1 MPIGA
6 FVFAREEA
14 LHGWLFP
21 RMAATVY
28 HGGAGTTGAAIRAG
42 KPSVVTPFIADQ
54 FAWARL
60 LNARGFAPAPLPHCI
75 PTADALAAAIK
86 TALSDDAMR
95 ERARTIGSAVRGEDG
110 LARAV
115 AAIERAVHE

>member
-14 LHGWLFP
+14 AVSAHGLNRPPW
-21 RMAATVY
+21 R
-28 HGGAGTTGAAIRAG
+28 AGTTGAAIRAG